1 MLVTLARSAEQG
13 GSVSLLAARDYDA
26 PNRVSL
32 SEDGNGNPVL
42 SLGADFDRAWSG
54 VGRSLEMADV
64 RIDDI
69 NRSLGVYYINLAE
82 RAQKPDE
89 KPGFFGSVFGSAPS
103 KEEIDARAER
113 YQVRLTAVG
122 DSVQVTVEKDL
133 NTIAPADVAR
143 KVLDLI
149 QENLG

>member
-1 MLVTLARSAEQG
+1 MYVSTTSTAAWACITSTWLSAR
-13 GSVSLLAARDYDA
+13 
-26 PNRVSL
+26 
-32 SEDGNGNPVL
+32 
-42 SLGADFDRAWSG
+42 
-54 VGRSLEMADV
+54 RSRTKSQA
-64 RIDDI
+64 
-69 NRSLGVYYINLAE
+69 SS
-82 RAQKPDE
+82 
-89 KPGFFGSVFGSAPS
+89 GSVFGSEPS

-113 YQVRLTAVG
+113 YQVRLTTVG

>member
-1 MLVTLARSAEQG
+1 
-13 GSVSLLAARDYDA
+13 
-26 PNRVSL
+26 
-32 SEDGNGNPVL
+32 
-42 SLGADFDRAWSG
+42 
-54 VGRSLEMADV
+54 MADV

-82 RAQKPDE
+82 RAQKPDD
-89 KPGFFGSVFGSAPS
+89 KPGFFGKVFGSEPS
-103 KEEIDARAER
+103 KEEIEARAER
-113 YQVRLTAVG
+113 YQVRLSTVG